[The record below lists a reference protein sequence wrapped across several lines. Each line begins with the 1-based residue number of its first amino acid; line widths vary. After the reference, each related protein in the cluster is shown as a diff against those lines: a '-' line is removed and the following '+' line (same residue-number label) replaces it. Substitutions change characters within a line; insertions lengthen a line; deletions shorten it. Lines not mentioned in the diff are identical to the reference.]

1 MLLPCRQTE
10 QPGTAV
16 ESWRWSG
23 PHHLSCVEPHQ
34 TLPAPQS
41 NSKGVGPPHGST
53 GHHEQD
59 DASCYCAVVTR
70 PEGGAVCANAQ
81 RTTYNNDCLA
91 SRVRRNRL
99 GNVPGRGDENQFGHG
114 GGCVRRNHQPSN
126 PFLKFPSP
134 FHFLTTRGCGSRS
147 GRRRQ
152 ERSPA
157 WEER

>member
-70 PEGGAVCANAQ
+70 PEGGAVCENAQ

-91 SRVRRNRL
+91 SRVRRNR
-99 GNVPGRGDENQFGHG
+99 RGMCLVGMMRTSSATGVVAFVGTI
-114 GGCVRRNHQPSN
+114 NHRTPSEI
-126 PFLKFPSP
+126 PFTLPFPHHP
-134 FHFLTTRGCGSRS
+134 RLWLP
-147 GRRRQ
+147 
-152 ERSPA
+152 ER
-157 WEER
+157 